1 MPKPSQP
8 KRAPKKSLSERGS
21 AITAAL
27 ELGLVGA
34 PPSSPEEIS
43 RAIYEVV
50 AAIPRGTVATY
61 GQVAELAGLP
71 RGHRRVARAMRY
83 CPKGL
88 PWQRVVGRKDARRA
102 QIAIQDAEH
111 AARQRALLRAERVRF
126 DEDGFIVLK
135 QFGWTEGLS

>member
-1 MPKPSQP
+1 MPKASKAKRPSREAIQ
-8 KRAPKKSLSERGS
+8 ERGA

-34 PPSSPEEIS
+34 PSTPEEIT
-43 RAIYEVV
+43 RTIYEVV
-50 AAIPRGTVATY
+50 AAIPRGKVATY

-111 AARQRALLRAERVRF
+111 AARQRALLKAERVSF
-126 DEDGFIVLK
+126 DHDGFIVLK
-135 QFGWTEGLS
+135 RFGWAPAD

>member
-1 MPKPSQP
+1 MRKAPKAKPS
-8 KRAPKKSLSERGS
+8 RKKPAEN

-27 ELGLVGA
+27 ELGLVGP
-34 PPSSPEEIS
+34 PPSGPEEIT

-50 AAIPRGTVATY
+50 AAIPRGAVATY

-71 RGHRRVARAMRY
+71 NGHRRVARAMRF

-102 QIAIQDAEH
+102 QIAIQDASH
-111 AARQRALLRAERVRF
+111 AAKQRALLKAERVTF
-126 DEDGFIVLK
+126 DDDGFIVLK
-135 QFGWTEGLS
+135 RFGWLPT